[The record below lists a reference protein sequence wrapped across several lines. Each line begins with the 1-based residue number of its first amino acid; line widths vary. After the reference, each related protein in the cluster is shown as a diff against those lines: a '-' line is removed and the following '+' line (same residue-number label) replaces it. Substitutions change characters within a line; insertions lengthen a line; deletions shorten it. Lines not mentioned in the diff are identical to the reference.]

1 VPPPTPH
8 RTAKPIRSTADFAR
22 YVGLARTTVSRVL
35 NGQPGLKQK
44 TIDKVRRAMDETGF
58 TVNAYAL
65 HLKGKRAGSLGIC
78 VESLFT
84 PPAVAKLAIL
94 QRKMRVRDVSSLIE
108 VVDPEGMKS
117 VIRSF
122 LSLRVSAVV
131 FIGHFNEADL
141 ALRIEE
147 LSHHG
152 IPHLVVDQVGVPGA
166 NTVALDRRK
175 AMVEMTRHLLGLG
188 HVSFGLL
195 GLSGTPRSIQDRLSG
210 MAEALAGAG
219 LTLEGSTLSLDHL
232 HPRTG
237 GDLEF
242 GRALARSF
250 LAVKRVPTAFVALND
265 EIAVGA
271 IHGFQE
277 AGCRVPEDMSVSGF
291 NNQDICKMVKPT
303 LTSVDQQIEATVE
316 AAAEILI
323 AKIGHAPVR
332 HPAVRTIQPLLVTR
346 ESTARARTSVAL
358 RLRG

>member
-1 VPPPTPH
+1 MPSSNPQ
-8 RTAKPIRSTADFAR
+8 RQGKPIRSTADFAR

-65 HLKGKRAGSLGIC
+65 HLKGKRAASLGIC
-78 VESLFT
+78 MESLFT
-84 PPAVAKLAIL
+84 PPAVGKLALL
-94 QRKMRVRDVSSLIE
+94 QRKMRERDVSSLIE
-108 VVDPEGMKS
+108 VVDADGVKQ

-122 LSLRVSAVV
+122 LSLRVSAVA
-131 FIGHFNEADL
+131 FIGHFNETEL
-141 ALRIEE
+141 VQRIEE
-147 LSHHG
+147 LTHHG
-152 IPHLVVDQVGVPGA
+152 VPHLVMDQAGVPNA

-175 AMVEMTRHLLGLG
+175 AMLEMTRHLLGLG

-195 GLSGTPRSIQDRLSG
+195 GLSGAPRSIQDRLSG
-210 MAEALAGAG
+210 MAEALTAAG
-219 LTLEGSTLSLDHL
+219 LTLEDSTLSLDHL
-232 HPRTG
+232 HPRTS

-265 EIAVGA
+265 EIALGA

-277 AGCRVPEDMSVSGF
+277 EGCRVPEDMSVSGF
-291 NNQDICKMVKPT
+291 NNQDICKMVKPA

-316 AAAEILI
+316 AAADILF

-332 HPAVRTIQPLLVTR
+332 HPTVRTIQPQLVVR
-346 ESTARARTSVAL
+346 ESTGRARGSKKS
-358 RLRG
+358 